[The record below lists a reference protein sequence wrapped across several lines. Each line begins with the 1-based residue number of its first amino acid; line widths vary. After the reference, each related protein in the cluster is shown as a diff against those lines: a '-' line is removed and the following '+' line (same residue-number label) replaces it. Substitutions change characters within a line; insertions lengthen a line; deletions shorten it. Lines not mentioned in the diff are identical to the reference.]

1 MALVG
6 SYPPEGGI
14 GLILFPRFCGI
25 RVGLIQKI
33 VSVFRVIFDDVL
45 KPRKIKGSQPGIC

>member
-1 MALVG
+1 MALIG